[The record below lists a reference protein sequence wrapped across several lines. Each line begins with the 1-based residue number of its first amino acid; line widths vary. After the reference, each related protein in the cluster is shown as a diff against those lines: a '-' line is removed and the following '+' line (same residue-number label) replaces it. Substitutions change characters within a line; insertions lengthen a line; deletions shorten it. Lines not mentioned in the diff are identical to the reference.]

1 MITEEI
7 RKYILEGKWESEY
20 PRAIEHLLTEV
31 KQLHKGIQQLYDSIG
46 AMETQGNIAIRK
58 ELKEMIE

>member
-20 PRAIEHLLTEV
+20 PRAIEHLLIEILRMKAV
-31 KQLHKGIQQLYDSIG
+31 FHKHGECHLCGVHLQEHDEG
-46 AMETQGNIAIRK
+46 ECP
-58 ELKEMIE
+58 E